1 MSSSRKQWLLKVIA
15 GPHQGAEI
23 GLYAGKTL
31 VGSDDECDV
40 VLHDILVAPQHLELE
55 LTDSGITAA
64 PLGGRVYANGK
75 RIRDARQPVADFGFL
90 SIGGTHLVVGPAE
103 GKWPL
108 LSAADVPELEK
119 EAEPAAE
126 AQAKEGEEPAQE
138 NAGAGS
144 QEGPKPVVAQPAA
157 PLAAAPSPQG
167 SKAGPILGI
176 AAGLLLLLGWAAVYT
191 GLSGGGGKSDVV
203 EETPAERARAVV
215 EEMGAVGS
223 IQVEES
229 AGGRVLVSG
238 YVDTESRQRELQTA
252 FREAV
257 PGTRIKIYSLEKIAS
272 TARSLIDLRQLPLTV
287 SSLSEGK
294 LKIAGKL
301 PSADPWILM
310 RQSLLREV
318 PGISGIEDS
327 VEIEAPR
334 PGTPNTV
341 FVPVPGMVSSGGSAT
356 SYERP
361 AAAPAPASTQGQGQ
375 AAPGGAAPA
384 PASLPAGQTTASVPA
399 AAAAAAG
406 PGAEQAG
413 VPQPD
418 PVTDYLV
425 TADTIDTPEATVASI
440 TPSQDGLAFVR
451 LSTGGVYFVGARLPF
466 GGTVAKID
474 AETVTVVEKGVSRT
488 LRQGDAAMK
497 AKTTSATSA
506 P

>member
-1 MSSSRKQWLLKVIA
+1 M
-15 GPHQGAEI
+15 
-23 GLYAGKTL
+23 
-31 VGSDDECDV
+31 
-40 VLHDILVAPQHLELE
+40 
-55 LTDSGITAA
+55 
-64 PLGGRVYANGK
+64 
-75 RIRDARQPVADFGFL
+75 
-90 SIGGTHLVVGPAE
+90 
-103 GKWPL
+103 
-108 LSAADVPELEK
+108 
-119 EAEPAAE
+119 
-126 AQAKEGEEPAQE
+126 
-138 NAGAGS
+138 
-144 QEGPKPVVAQPAA
+144 
-157 PLAAAPSPQG
+157 
-167 SKAGPILGI
+167 
-176 AAGLLLLLGWAAVYT
+176 LLGWAVIYT

-272 TARSLIDLRQLPLTV
+272 TARALIDLRQLPLTV

-356 SYERP
+356 SFERP
-361 AAAPAPASTQGQGQ
+361 APAPASVPPPASAQGQGLVSP
-375 AAPGGAAPA
+375 ARVAPA
-384 PASLPAGQTTASVPA
+384 PAQPPAGQTVSAPAAVA
-399 AAAAAAG
+399 AAAVT
-406 PGAEQAG
+406 GAEQAG

-488 LRQGDAAMK
+488 LRQGDTAMK

>member
-361 AAAPAPASTQGQGQ
+361 AAAPAPASTQGQT
-375 AAPGGAAPA
+375 APAGAVPA
-384 PASLPAGQTTASVPA
+384 PASLPAGPTASVPTA
-399 AAAAAAG
+399 VAAAAG
-406 PGAEQAG
+406 TGAEQAG

>member
-1 MSSSRKQWLLKVIA
+1 MSSTRKQWLLKVIA

-55 LTDSGITAA
+55 LADTGITAA
-64 PLGGRVYANGK
+64 PLGGRVFANGK
-75 RIRDARQPVADFGFL
+75 RIREARLAVPDFGFL
-90 SIGGTHLVVGPAE
+90 SIGGTHLVVGPAD

-108 LSAADVPELEK
+108 LSAADIPELEK
-119 EAEPAAE
+119 ETETPTESKPEEEGAANDS
-126 AQAKEGEEPAQE
+126 ADT
-138 NAGAGS
+138 AGP
-144 QEGPKPVVAQPAA
+144 EGPKPIVATAA
-157 PLAAAPSPQG
+157 VPLAPAPQPS

-176 AAGLLLLLGWAAVYT
+176 AAGLLLLLGWAVVYS
-191 GLSGGGGKSDVV
+191 GLSGGAAKSEAV
-203 EETPAERARAVV
+203 EETTAERARAVV

-229 AGGRVLVSG
+229 AGGRVSITG
-238 YVDTESRQRELQTA
+238 YVDTEVRQRELQMA
-252 FREAV
+252 LREAV

-272 TARSLIDLRQLPLTV
+272 TARSLIDVRQLPLTV

-294 LKIAGKL
+294 LKISGKL

-310 RQSLLREV
+310 RQSLMREV

-341 FVPVPGMVSSGGSAT
+341 FVSVPGMVPPGADYSQDRQAATSAAASTPAAGSASLT
-356 SYERP
+356 P
-361 AAAPAPASTQGQGQ
+361 AIVPAPAPQ
-375 AAPGGAAPA
+375 AAM
-384 PASLPAGQTTASVPA
+384 PA
-399 AAAAAAG
+399 AAASVPSSDPA
-406 PGAEQAG
+406 Q

-425 TADTIDTPEATVASI
+425 TPDTIDTPEATVASI
-440 TPSQDGLAFVR
+440 NPSDDGLAFVR

-474 AETVTVVEKGVSRT
+474 AETVTIVEKGVTRT
-488 LRQGDAAMK
+488 LRQGDSAMK
-497 AKTTSATSA
+497 AKTTSSLSA